1 MSAPADALQQIGEG
15 GALRWLEAR
24 CRLTRAGSQITVA
37 LALAWLP
44 IAAGGLLH
52 EMTTGQRVGLLHDAT
67 VHVRLLVCLPVLVF
81 LDHLFPYEC
90 RHVLD
95 QLAQDDYIV
104 DADRE
109 RFAQIVRRTVR
120 LGDRWLPEVV
130 IALLVVGAGVG
141 AMSGALPIRAVSAG
155 VGPPFVDAWYA
166 MIALPLCE
174 FLLLRSL
181 WRWAIWGKA
190 LWDLSRLRLDL
201 ESTHP
206 DRHGGVAFLRKPSVT
221 YCSLLL
227 FASSS
232 ALAAEWSARFQFVT
246 AAAFLPLLFGLA
258 LAAMLIAFGPLLLF
272 IPQVYR
278 ARRAGLVHLGRI
290 AARNGRWFRKY
301 WMDTGGGELLAHSDA
316 EGLEA
321 TARVYRDTVKSISLL
336 PFAKRDVLLVIVAT
350 LAPMVPLMLLRI
362 PYGEWLAM
370 LAVLK
375 GFP

>member
-1 MSAPADALQQIGEG
+1 MENLGRIGEG

-37 LALAWLP
+37 LALAWAP
-44 IAAGGLLH
+44 IVAGGLLH

-95 QLAQDDYIV
+95 QLDQDDYIAG
-104 DADRE
+104 ADRE

-120 LGDRWLPEVV
+120 LGAWWLPEVA
-130 IALLVVGAGVG
+130 IALVTVGAGVG
-141 AMSGALPIRAVSAG
+141 ALTGALPIRAVAAG
-155 VGPPFVDAWYA
+155 SGPPFVDGWYA

-181 WRWAIWGKA
+181 WRWAIWGKV
-190 LWDLSRLRLDL
+190 LFDLSRLELEL

-206 DRHGGVAFLRKPSVT
+206 DRHGGIAFLRKPSLT
-221 YCSLLL
+221 YCALLL
-227 FASSS
+227 FALAS

-246 AAAFLPLLFGLA
+246 ATAFLPLLFGLA

-278 ARRAGLVHLGRI
+278 VRRAGLVQLGGI
-290 AARNGRWFRKY
+290 AARNGRWFRKH
-301 WMDTGGGELLAHSDA
+301 WVGTGGGELLARSDA
-316 EGLEA
+316 EGLDA

-336 PFAKRDVLLVIVAT
+336 PFTKRDVLLVVVAT

-370 LAVLK
+370 LSVLK